1 MITPKALAYFSVAL
15 AGYLLMPEMAT
26 AQTGQQQSRQF
37 APGTCGPVDPT
48 YIHLAEKSGGQP
60 MFLRPEEMAAAG
72 HLMGSTTSSNS
83 DTALWVADNLSGERE
98 FQIPLDSTVKR
109 VTFSLSFNTPG
120 TRMTLRQPSGTTV
133 NSGEPGIELSDWT
146 CGRIVSVTRPAAGIW
161 KVQLQGSG
169 RFWLRVI
176 ADSELFFV
184 SVEFVRVG
192 GRPGHEGLFQI
203 PGQPLLGRPETL
215 EANLS
220 GLLKKADFRLVSPS
234 GETIQH
240 VRMEEQG
247 ADQEDH
253 EFVGTLLLPPQPFR
267 LAVSGLDAAG
277 AGYQRMFSKEFQAT
291 SIELIPA
298 LHDQEVRAGAA
309 SPLEFLVKNHGT
321 ADTFR
326 VLAVDSRGSI
336 VPSEPGE
343 LSLAPGA
350 SGRLKVLLSV
360 PAGTPA
366 GKSVTLTVTV
376 TGTAKPVASNYAIV
390 ELAVAAQ

>member
-1 MITPKALAYFSVAL
+1 MITSKALAFFSVAL
-15 AGYLLMPEMAT
+15 AGYLLMPVLAT
-26 AQTGQQQSRQF
+26 AQTGQQQSRRF
-37 APGTCGPVDPT
+37 APGTCGPVDST

-72 HLMGSTTSSNS
+72 HLMRSTTSSNS

-98 FQIPLDSTVKR
+98 FLIPLDSTIKR
-109 VTFSLSFNTPG
+109 ATFSLSFNTPG
-120 TRMTLRQPSGTTV
+120 TLMTLRQPSGAAV

-146 CGRIVSVTRPAAGIW
+146 CGRIVSATRPAAGIW

-176 ADSELFFV
+176 TDSALFFV
-184 SVEFVRVG
+184 SVEFVRLG
-192 GRPGHEGLFQI
+192 GRPGHQGLSRI

-215 EANLS
+215 EVNLS

-247 ADQEDH
+247 ADREDH

-277 AGYQRMFSKEFQAT
+277 ASFERMYSTEFQAT
-291 SIELIPA
+291 SIELIPT
-298 LHDQEVRAGAA
+298 LHDEEVRAGAA
-309 SPLEFLVKNHGT
+309 SPVEFLVKNHGT

-326 VLAVDSRGSI
+326 VLAVDSLGSI

-343 LSLAPGA
+343 LALPPGA
-350 SGRLKVLLSV
+350 SARLKVLLSV
-360 PAGTPA
+360 PASTPA

-376 TGTAKPVASNYAIV
+376 TGTANPAAVNYAIV
-390 ELAVAAQ
+390 ELAVAAH